1 MILKGKFT
9 SEWEDG
15 NVTTDCTLDTETG
28 ELNADSVDVSDL
40 GCLFREIFTD
50 SLNNEYPVCNY
61 CHTFIM
67 KTAIVDDQVGKGI
80 HEERICT
87 NEFCDSHFD
96 DSFFE
101 NLP

>member
-9 SEWEDG
+9 SEWENG

-40 GCLFREIFTD
+40 GCLFRETFTD
-50 SLNNEYPVCNY
+50 SLNNEYHVCNC

-67 KTAIVDDQVGKGI
+67 KTAIVDDNVGNGI
-80 HEERICT
+80 HEESTCS
-87 NEFCDSHFD
+87 NPDCDS
-96 DSFFE
+96 
-101 NLP
+101 NN